1 MNEQWGFTAIKVVGM
16 GVKGDNLKIQPLQSL
31 VGRNNERYE
40 K

>member
-1 MNEQWGFTAIKVVGM
+1 MNEQWDFTGIKVGM
-16 GVKGDNLKIQPLQSL
+16 GVKGDKLKIQPLQSL